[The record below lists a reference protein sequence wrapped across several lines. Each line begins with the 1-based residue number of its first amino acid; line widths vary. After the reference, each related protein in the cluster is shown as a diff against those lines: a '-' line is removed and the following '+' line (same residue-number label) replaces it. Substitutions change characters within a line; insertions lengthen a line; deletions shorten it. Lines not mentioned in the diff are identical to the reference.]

1 MPTQIISSNSKENFA
16 KQEKIKNNIA
26 LLNYKWIFYNQDK
39 VWHLIFDIDK
49 KYKFEKIKDFLEEKF
64 ELTPTWLCYTDKGLQ
79 FGFMLT
85 NVLKTDK
92 QIKLAREAKA
102 IITKHLAN
110 EFDGVDIGASNRM
123 RGFWRNPLTHEH
135 EYTGNFIELKT
146 LKLKVLIPY
155 TPKPE
160 FKKKTKI
167 KKIKEFP
174 RPKVNLK
181 NLKEIRID
189 YGNGLYKIVEL
200 ADNLYLADTDFSV
213 GNRNKAIF
221 YNLMANFNSGDFDEI
236 YAVAEAL
243 NQQCEEPL
251 ELKELKHIVDQVI
264 IYNGKNQNF
273 VFGKYIKNKILKVR
287 TYNKNWEIGKMGFK
301 KISDLNYDEYLEEV
315 RKRQSEAGKKI
326 GVNNLKKANEKKA
339 NEAKEKVYKA
349 IKELQAKGEK
359 VTILKVVELA
369 KVSKNSAS
377 KYIKQAKEEGII

>member
-1 MPTQIISSNSKENFA
+1 MPTKIISSNSKADFA
-16 KQEKIKNNIA
+16 KQQRIKNNIA
-26 LLNYKWIFYNQDK
+26 LLSQRWIFYNEDK
-39 VWHLIFDIDK
+39 TWHLVFDIDK

-85 NVLKTDK
+85 NVLKSEE

-123 RGFWRNPLTHEH
+123 RGFWRNPLMHTY
-135 EYTGNFIELKT
+135 EYTGNFVELKT

-155 TPKPE
+155 SPKPK
-160 FKKKTKI
+160 FSNKQTKI

-174 RPKVNLK
+174 KPKVSLK

-200 ADNLYLADTDFSV
+200 ADNLDFSV
-213 GNRNKAIF
+213 GNRNEAIF
-221 YNLMANFNSGDFDEI
+221 YNLMANFNSDDFDEI

-243 NQQCEEPL
+243 NQQCEKQL
-251 ELKELKHIVDQVI
+251 EEKELKHIVDEVI
-264 IYNGKNQNF
+264 MYNGKNRNF

-287 TYNKNWEIGKMGFK
+287 TYNINWEIGKMGFE
-301 KISDLNYDEYLEEV
+301 KISNLSYQEYLEEV
-315 RKRQSEAGKKI
+315 KRRQSKAGKEI
-326 GVNNLKKANEKKA
+326 GVNNLRGKQFKKSKR
-339 NEAKEKVYKA
+339 KE
-349 IKELQAKGEK
+349 
-359 VTILKVVELA
+359 
-369 KVSKNSAS
+369 SKRSTRKS
-377 KYIKQAKEEGII
+377 L